1 MTTYH
6 DAMGTEAFADAPRRP
21 VGALDFTVVPLDQA
35 IEIVMNLGASPVSRG
50 VAIHFA
56 NAYNVA
62 LAENDAEYRSL
73 LNSGDAV
80 FSDGMPVVWA
90 GKRLHPILALSW
102 TRVYGPDVMT
112 GVLDASTQ
120 FGPRHYLLGGTPETL
135 VALESNL
142 RARWPQAVIA
152 GAESPPFGA
161 WSATDLAER
170 DERIRQSAATLV
182 WVGLG
187 TPKQD
192 WEVNRIADALPVT
205 ALAVGAAFDFL
216 AGTREQAPVWMQRSG
231 LEWSY
236 RLAREPRRLAKR
248 YLWGNPMFVA
258 STIKHRKVTR

>member
-1 MTTYH
+1 
-6 DAMGTEAFADAPRRP
+6 MGTEAFAHAPRRS
-21 VGALDFTVVPLDQA
+21 VGALDFTVLPLDQA
-35 IEIVMNLGASPVSRG
+35 IEAVVNLGVSPISEG

-56 NAYNVA
+56 NAYNIA
-62 LAENDAEYRSL
+62 LADNDAEYRSL
-73 LNSGDAV
+73 LKRGDAV

-90 GKRLHPILALSW
+90 GKRLHPAMAHSW
-102 TRVYGPDVMT
+102 TRVYGPDVMS
-112 GVLDASTQ
+112 GVLDVSTQ
-120 FGPRHYLLGGTPETL
+120 VGPEHYLLGGTPETL
-135 VALESNL
+135 VALEANV

-161 WSATDLAER
+161 WSANDLTER
-170 DERIRQSAATLV
+170 DERIRQSGATVV

-192 WEVNRIADALPVT
+192 WEVNRIAGALPVT

-216 AGTREQAPVWMQRSG
+216 AGTTEQAPVWMQRSG

-236 RLAREPRRLAKR
+236 RLAREPKRLARR

-258 STIKHRKVTR
+258 SVLRNRA

>member
-1 MTTYH
+1 
-6 DAMGTEAFADAPRRP
+6 MGTEVFADAPRRT
-21 VGALDFTVVPLDQA
+21 VGSLDFTVLPLDRAVQSV
-35 IEIVMNLGASPVSRG
+35 ITLGLEPLDEG

-62 LAENDAEYRSL
+62 LAEKDATYGDL
-73 LNSGDAV
+73 LKRGDAA

-90 GKRLHPILALSW
+90 GKCLYPNVAHLW

-112 GVLDASTQ
+112 GVLDASTLS
-120 FGPRHYLLGGTPETL
+120 GPRHYLLGGSPETL
-135 VALESNL
+135 AALQANIRL
-142 RARWPQAVIA
+142 RWPQAVIA
-152 GAESPPFGA
+152 GTHSPSFGT
-161 WSATDLAER
+161 WSAEELAVR
-170 DERIRQSAATLV
+170 DDRIRQSGATLV

-192 WEVNRIADALPVT
+192 WEVNRIARSLPVT

-216 AGTREQAPVWMQRSG
+216 AGTKKQAPAWIQKSG

-236 RLAREPRRLAKR
+236 RLAREPTRLAKR

-258 STIKHRKVTR
+258 SVLQHRKASG

>member
-1 MTTYH
+1 MATYH

-35 IEIVMNLGASPVSRG
+35 IEMVMNLGASPVSQG

-56 NAYNVA
+56 NAYNIA
-62 LAENDAEYRSL
+62 LAENDAEYRRL
-73 LNSGDAV
+73 LKRGDAV

-90 GKRLHPILALSW
+90 GKRLHPALGRYW

-120 FGPRHYLLGGTPETL
+120 SGPRHYLLGGTPETL
-135 VALESNL
+135 MALEANV

-170 DERIRQSAATLV
+170 GERIRHSGATLV

-192 WEVNRIADALPVT
+192 WEVNRIAGALPVT

-216 AGTREQAPVWMQRSG
+216 AGTKEQAPVWMQRSG